1 MKTPRKSIIKKVF
14 QAGIL
19 STALVTQ
26 NTVFTSCTQ
35 PSNQQI
41 VIPNEEQTQDIV
53 SIPYNKRIGNG
64 NYIIHNFIG
73 KEPKI
78 APFTAYEDIQNYY
91 DMGEK
96 YIEATYHKFHQTFSN
111 RSSVANFFR
120 GFTLRKFKVNDVKIT
135 KGAIFDRMH
144 EQIEMPCAYALADI
158 VRHLD
163 KATDREAFMLCFATL
178 ANEGYRE
185 GLSENRN
192 ENHCLRAMGKY
203 YTERNRIQNA
213 WYRNERL
220 CSTNYTNDV
229 DESNCRRITSHMD
242 ALLDLASHKMYSE
255 SNIDVYISDLRNLIN
270 IALLTYSWNAMDNY
284 TAKELKHSDCNIE
297 NKIQQMMEMAH
308 RQKTMMEQSQQGFE
322 R

>member
-1 MKTPRKSIIKKVF
+1 MKTPRKNIIKKTF
-14 QAGIL
+14 QIGVLATAL
-19 STALVTQ
+19 STTNSTLI
-26 NTVFTSCTQ
+26 SCTQ
-35 PSNQQI
+35 PNNQEI
-41 VIPNEEQTQDIV
+41 VIPNQEQTQDIV
-53 SIPYNKRIGNG
+53 SQPYNKRIGNG

-73 KEPKI
+73 KKPAI
-78 APFTAYEDIQNYY
+78 DHFTAYTDIQNYY

-96 YIEATYHKFHQTFSN
+96 YIETTYHKFHQTYSN

-192 ENHCLRAMGKY
+192 ENHCLRAMNKY
-203 YTERNRIQNA
+203 YAERNRIQNA

-220 CSTNYTNDV
+220 KSTNYAQDV
-229 DESNCRRITSHMD
+229 DDRNCQRTTSQMD

-270 IALLTYSWNAMDNY
+270 IALLTYSWEAMDNY
-284 TAKELKHSDCNIE
+284 TAKELKHNDCNIK